1 MTREF
6 TDSYQ
11 QIFNCA
17 YTRLN
22 RAHKIKLLA
31 IKFCNENAEKINFD
45 EDKYDQET
53 KKGRKSMTD
62 VV

>member
-1 MTREF
+1 MQATDKTELLSFSIEELSKMSREF

-31 IKFCNENAEKINFD
+31 IKFCNENAEKLDLN
-45 EDKYDQET
+45 
-53 KKGRKSMTD
+53 
-62 VV
+62 